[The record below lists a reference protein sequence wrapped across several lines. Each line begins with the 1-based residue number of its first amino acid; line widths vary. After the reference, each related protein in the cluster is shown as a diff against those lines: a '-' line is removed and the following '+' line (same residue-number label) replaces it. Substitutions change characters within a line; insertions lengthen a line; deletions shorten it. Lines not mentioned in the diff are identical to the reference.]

1 MSSGCECLFVQVESD
16 KWYYVLEDYNAPQ
29 NAWDW
34 REHAKA
40 YGPFATEDVAL
51 KHLDDNHSNPGGY
64 GAQSLPEGMDKLKF
78 KEDSVMQSLIE
89 GAEAPRRST
98 WVCR

>member
-29 NAWDW
+29 
-34 REHAKA
+34 
-40 YGPFATEDVAL
+40 ATEDVAL